1 MHFLA
6 NAVKSSGPLLRI
18 IDSEQELMHR
28 KEIGEVGGER
38 CNSAF
43 AQS

>member
-1 MHFLA
+1 M
-6 NAVKSSGPLLRI
+6 
-18 IDSEQELMHR
+18 DSEHELMRR
-28 KEIGEVGGER
+28 KETGEVGGER